1 MIVEQRW
8 DLAYRHSADEVTAT
22 FLRTL
27 RDEGNL
33 VGIRCPE
40 CERVLVPPRAMC
52 DRDFCETGTFVEL
65 PHRGTLELF
74 TIMHLAVEG
83 LPEPP
88 YVLAYVSPEGA
99 DTALPGI
106 LTGVDL
112 SETVPALAELRIGR
126 AVDIVMRPRAER
138 RGRITDLTFALPD

>member
-1 MIVEQRW
+1 LIVEQRW
-8 DLAYRHSADEVTAT
+8 DLAYRHTADAVTAT

-27 RDEGNL
+27 RDEGKL

-52 DRDFCETGTFVEL
+52 DRDFCETEGFVEL
-65 PHRGTLELF
+65 PPRGTLELF

-88 YVLAYVSPEGA
+88 YVLAYVKPEGA

-106 LTGVDL
+106 LEGIEL
-112 SETVPALAELRIGR
+112 SDAAAALADLRIGR
-126 AVDIVMRPRAER
+126 GVDIVMGAER
-138 RGRITDLTFALPD
+138 RGRITDLTFALRD

>member
-8 DLAYRHSADEVTAT
+8 DLAYRHTADTVTAT
-22 FLRTL
+22 FLKTL
-27 RDEGNL
+27 RDEGRL

-52 DRDFCETGTFVEL
+52 DRDFCETAGFVEL
-65 PHRGTLELF
+65 PPRGTLELF

-88 YVLAYVSPEGA
+88 YVLAYVKPEGA

-106 LTGVDL
+106 LEGIELTD
-112 SETVPALAELRIGR
+112 TAAALAELRIGR
-126 AVDIVMRPRAER
+126 RVEIVMGTER
-138 RGRITDLTFALPD
+138 RGRITDLSFALRD